1 VTHKIEVVWK
11 KLTPALEQ
19 EIINFWVS
27 EKALPGP
34 AAAAERVKQAVCI
47 ARNEDGK
54 LISVCTVQPKLV
66 ARLRQLLYNYRTFIS
81 AEHRNSKLVYP
92 MAVTARLALQEYT
105 RSLPQPECIGIVI
118 EFENKAL
125 GQAYRRA
132 TDDESK
138 LNFFGF
144 SPKGNE
150 MRVSYF
156 DDINLQTPQQ
166 VKAAIK
172 ATGAILPAAARN
184 GPGGQGGRRRR

>member
-1 VTHKIEVVWK
+1 MAHKIEVVWK
-11 KLTPALEQ
+11 QLTPELEQ
-19 EIINFWVS
+19 EIIKFWVS
-27 EKALPGP
+27 EKALPGE
-34 AAAAERVKQAVCI
+34 AAAAQRVKQAVCI
-47 ARNEDGK
+47 ARTEDGK

-66 ARLRQLLYNYRTFIS
+66 PRLRQLLYNYRTFIG

-118 EFENKAL
+118 EFENKVL

-132 TDDESK
+132 TNDESK
-138 LNFFGF
+138 LNFFGY
-144 SPKGNE
+144 SQKGLE

-156 DDINLQTPQQ
+156 DDIDLQTPEQ

-172 ATGAILPAAARN
+172 TTGAIVPA
-184 GPGGQGGRRRR
+184 RRRQGARAN